1 MHVRLGYARWMIG
14 VTIVIM
20 INIHISLWMRKVSD
34 KPDGDMVHSESYR
47 KLFRRSDGNSTPI
60 VAHFSQATD
69 STSRFAN
76 EEVKEHSLDYLKQR
90 DLNDRNSLR
99 SHDRPLTKKR
109 AKEKIDAS
117 EIPVEDYQLERSE
130 LPSFAKDHSDY
141 ILSSIIERSTSS
153 SNLYLTTFF
162 LCHVALMPGQTIT
175 IDKVSPE
182 HRGTW
187 RRAMETFIP
196 MRYFPSG
203 ARMQE
208 LESEKFYCK
217 IRHSSDTEY
226 YTVPGVFLPNRLTN
240 DNNANRLQDIMRC
253 PMMDSVEAFRNY
265 SRSNESVTVS
275 VIRGEDVIS
284 TFTVPWSS
292 RRTGHLQATPKA
304 ASRLDA
310 WKGHYST
317 INEAVALTV
326 NDPIDLLHICIPGSQ
341 RKANKI
347 ALPMIL
353 EYLSHH
359 LLIGA
364 GHITLPLSLPWGSPD
379 MNRFIEVLQ
388 SFIQEGIRCFQS
400 LN

>member
-1 MHVRLGYARWMIG
+1 
-14 VTIVIM
+14 M
-20 INIHISLWMRKVSD
+20 INIHISLWIRKVTD

-76 EEVKEHSLDYLKQR
+76 EEAKEHSLDLLKRR
-90 DLNDRNSLR
+90 DLNYRNSFR
-99 SHDRPLTKKR
+99 SHDLQLPKKM
-109 AKEKIDAS
+109 AKETIDAS
-117 EIPVEDYQLERSE
+117 EIPLEDFLLESSE

-162 LCHVALMPGQTIT
+162 LCHNALMPGHTIAV
-175 IDKVSPE
+175 DKVSPE

-187 RRAMETFIP
+187 RLAMEAFKP
-196 MRYFPSG
+196 MRYLPSG
-203 ARMQE
+203 VRVQE
-208 LESEKFYCK
+208 SESEKFYCK

-226 YTVPGVFLPNRLTN
+226 YTVPGVFLPNRLAN

-253 PMMDSVEAFRNY
+253 PMTDSVEAFRNY
-265 SRSNESVTVS
+265 SRSNESVS
-275 VIRGEDVIS
+275 VTIVRGEDVIS
-284 TFTVPWSS
+284 KFTVPWGS
-292 RRTGHLQATPKA
+292 RRAGYLQAAPKA
-304 ASRLDA
+304 ASRVDA

-317 INEAVALTV
+317 INDAVAV
-326 NDPIDLLHICIPGSQ
+326 DDPIDLLHICIPGSQ
-341 RKANKI
+341 RKPSKI

-364 GHITLPLSLPWGSPD
+364 GHITLPLSLPWDSPD

-388 SFIQEGIRCFQS
+388 SFIQEGIRCFQTT
-400 LN
+400 N

>member
-14 VTIVIM
+14 FTIVIM

-47 KLFRRSDGNSTPI
+47 KLFRRSDGNSTPT

-76 EEVKEHSLDYLKQR
+76 EEVKEHSLDLLKQR

-99 SHDRPLTKKR
+99 SHDLPLPKKK
-109 AKEKIDAS
+109 AKEKIDTS
-117 EIPVEDYQLERSE
+117 EIPLEDFLLESSE

-175 IDKVSPE
+175 VDKVSPE

-187 RRAMETFIP
+187 RRAMEAFKPT
-196 MRYFPSG
+196 RYLPSG
-203 ARMQE
+203 VRVQE
-208 LESEKFYCK
+208 LKSEKFYCK

-265 SRSNESVTVS
+265 SRSNESVSVS
-275 VIRGEDVIS
+275 IIRGDDIIS
-284 TFTVPWSS
+284 KFTVPWGS
-292 RRTGHLQATPKA
+292 RRAGHLQATPKA
-304 ASRLDA
+304 ASRLNA

-317 INEAVALTV
+317 INEAVAV

-341 RKANKI
+341 RKPNKV

-388 SFIQEGIRCFQS
+388 SFIQEGIRSFQS
-400 LN
+400 IN

>member
-1 MHVRLGYARWMIG
+1 MHVRLVYARWIIG
-14 VTIVIM
+14 FTIVIM
-20 INIHISLWMRKVSD
+20 INVHISLWMRKASD

-47 KLFRRSDGNSTPI
+47 KLFRRSDGNLTPI
-60 VAHFSQATD
+60 VANFSQATD
-69 STSRFAN
+69 SRSNLAN
-76 EEVKEHSLDYLKQR
+76 KEVKVHRIDLLKR
-90 DLNDRNSLR
+90 KDLNRINILR
-99 SHDRPLTKKR
+99 SYDLPIPKKR

-117 EIPVEDYQLERSE
+117 EIPLEDFLLESSE

-162 LCHVALMPGQTIT
+162 LCHVALIPGQTIT
-175 IDKVSPE
+175 VDKVSPE
-182 HRGTW
+182 HRGVW
-187 RRAMETFIP
+187 RRAMEAFKP
-196 MRYFPSG
+196 MRYLPSG
-203 ARMQE
+203 VRVQE

-217 IRHSSDTEY
+217 IRHSSETEF

-253 PMMDSVEAFRNY
+253 PMMDSVDSFRKFA
-265 SRSNESVTVS
+265 RSNGSVS
-275 VIRGEDVIS
+275 VAIIRGEDVIS
-284 TFTVPWSS
+284 KFTVPWSS
-292 RRTGHLQATPKA
+292 RRAGHLQATPRA

-310 WKGHYST
+310 WKGHYAT
-317 INEAVALTV
+317 INEAVAV
-326 NDPIDLLHICIPGSQ
+326 KDGIDLLHICIPGSQ
-341 RKANKI
+341 RKPNKI

-388 SFIQEGIRCFQS
+388 TFIQEGITRS
-400 LN
+400 LSII